1 MKRVSAL
8 IRTLPADTRRRLLF
22 LTAVGA
28 LGTTAVLIVVTVAAR
43 HVASGQSNILLLV
56 TLMIAILAYTVSQS
70 SLMKA
75 TAKEVGQSIGRQRSR
90 LFEHIRK
97 ADLDMLNATGRQPLY
112 AALTRDVQTISYHLP
127 MMIIGMQQL
136 VLLVF
141 VSLYLMVLSVALFLI
156 AAAFSVLAI
165 AVHVARMKA
174 LATMRRE
181 ADVQD
186 RALFDGLR
194 EMLDGFKELKL
205 SNARTEA
212 LADELVSHSAAVRQS
227 RATIQQRIGFEVTL
241 VQVLF
246 YCLVGIMVFV
256 LPLMVAN
263 YGPLAVPA
271 TTATLFLIGPIGAIA
286 QVLPTIEDVETA
298 LARIQSLEDRLHSES
313 ERRNDE
319 AATPLAS
326 TPHTVDLEEVTY
338 RYTEPDGAPG
348 FAVGP
353 VTARFRAG
361 EITFITGGNGA
372 GKSTV
377 LRLMT
382 ALVAPSGGVIRING
396 EPLEPTQRQAYRDE
410 ISAVF
415 ADFHLFRT
423 LYGLDEPAT
432 EQVEAMLQRF
442 ELQGKVAIPNGAFS
456 TIQLSTGQRKRL
468 ALMLVE
474 FENKPIIILDEW
486 AADQDPR
493 FRRLFYREILP
504 SLRDQGKMVIC
515 VTHDDNYFD
524 VADRVLHLDEGR
536 FTQQRRPH

>member
-8 IRTLPADTRRRLLF
+8 IRSLPADTRRRLLL

-212 LADELVSHSAAVRQS
+212 LAGELVSHSAAVQQS

-319 AATPLAS
+319 AAAPLAS

-382 ALVAPSGGVIRING
+382 ALVAPSGGLIRING

-442 ELQGKVAIPNGAFS
+442 ELQGKVSISDGAFS

-474 FENKPIIILDEW
+474 FENKQIIILDEW

-536 FTQQRRPH
+536 FTQQR